1 MKKNNLDKTITLAAF
16 TISLIAISMV
26 IMNYLNTTPAL
37 DSEVFTVKGGFGYQ
51 IQAKDRIIIK
61 QEYIPAVQGAV
72 PFTSEKDAQLVSS
85 LVINKLLHNESPV
98 ITLNDLENLNIEV
111 LNRQ

>member
-1 MKKNNLDKTITLAAF
+1 MKKSNLDKTITLAAF

-26 IMNYLNTTPAL
+26 IMNYLKATPAL
-37 DSEVFTVKGGFGYQ
+37 DSEVFTVIGGFGYQ
-51 IQAKDRIIIK
+51 IQAKDKIIIK
-61 QEYIPAVQGAV
+61 QEYMPAVQGAV
-72 PFTSEKDAQLVSS
+72 PFASAEDAQLVSS

-98 ITLNDLENLNIEV
+98 VTLTDLENLNIKV